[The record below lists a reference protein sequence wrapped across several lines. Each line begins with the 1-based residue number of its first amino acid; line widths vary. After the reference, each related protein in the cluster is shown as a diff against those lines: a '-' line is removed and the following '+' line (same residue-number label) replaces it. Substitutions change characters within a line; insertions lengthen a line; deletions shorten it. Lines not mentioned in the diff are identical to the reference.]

1 MITALR
7 FLMMLS
13 LAAWLGGIVFF
24 GAVMAPALFSTLPSR
39 HLAGSVVTRTLASLH
54 MMGLVC
60 GVLFLGASALHN
72 YLVRGAAQ
80 LISTAHVLIVLMLLL
95 TMISQFAIAP
105 RMATLRADMGVI
117 DEVAPDDARRIEFN
131 RLHVWSTRLEMGV
144 LLLGL
149 GTLWFVARRM
159 S

>member
-95 TMISQFAIAP
+95 TVISQFAIAP

>member
-95 TMISQFAIAP
+95 TVISQFAIAP

-117 DEVAPDDARRIEFN
+117 DEVAPGDARRIEFN

-149 GTLWFVARRM
+149 GTLWLVARGIG
-159 S
+159 

>member
-95 TMISQFAIAP
+95 TVISQFAIAP

-149 GTLWFVARRM
+149 GTLWLVARRIG
-159 S
+159 

>member
-95 TMISQFAIAP
+95 TVISQFAIAP

-149 GTLWFVARRM
+149 GTLWLVARGIG
-159 S
+159 

>member
-39 HLAGSVVTRTLASLH
+39 DLAGSVVTRTLASLH

-95 TMISQFAIAP
+95 TVISQFAIAP

-149 GTLWFVARRM
+149 GTLWLVARRNG
-159 S
+159 